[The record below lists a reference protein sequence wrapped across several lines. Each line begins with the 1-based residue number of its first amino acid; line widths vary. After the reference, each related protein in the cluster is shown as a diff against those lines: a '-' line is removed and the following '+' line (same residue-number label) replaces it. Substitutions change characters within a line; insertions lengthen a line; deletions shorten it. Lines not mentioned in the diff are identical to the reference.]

1 MWHKENLFLDK
12 KIKIKSAVYVD
23 IKTSNINLITYVYV
37 LINGLKSAAS
47 GYNGSR
53 KWGMG
58 GEGGTECSTMCSK
71 NKMPKN
77 MLTFKAT

>member
-47 GYNGSR
+47 GYNGRR

-58 GEGGTECSTMCSK
+58 GGGAQNEVQCVPRIKCQKTC
-71 NKMPKN
+71 
-77 MLTFKAT
+77 

>member
-47 GYNGSR
+47 GYNGRR
-53 KWGMG
+53 KG
-58 GEGGTECSTMCSK
+58 GGAQNEVQCVPIIKCQKTC
-71 NKMPKN
+71 
-77 MLTFKAT
+77 